1 MPMCDVGYMSLQLA
15 EIMQSGCAE
24 SAVQNKLPTIAE
36 LYPKLKLREYRLAP
50 YRNAAT
56 SRESY
61 EAI

>member
-50 YRNAAT
+50 Y
-56 SRESY
+56 
-61 EAI
+61 